1 MKQMNHNLIAALKQ
15 LNGQEFADKGI
26 IESKSKRNRDLLKHN
41 TSRALA
47 PVLQTSVSGGGG
59 GMAPPMEYKPS
70 QQAS

>member
-47 PVLQTSVSGGGG
+47 PVL
-59 GMAPPMEYKPS
+59 
-70 QQAS
+70 